1 MKTIFNTISPE
12 EIVLDNMF
20 SKASLIES
28 GIYSKEQLIQERK
41 RDLLHEYMRDHEK
54 PLQEATSANA
64 QKLLE
69 FEQLGLLQTYKNYE
83 QSLKW
88 LKYLNINGYN
98 FQIDQPSVNWKEIF
112 DGAWLK
118 EQILTIFGWPWY
130 VLEKM
135 AIIYAMI
142 SMILFITNLIIK
154 FYNAIAIHKAI
165 GKQTSITK
173 ILLTGIFGIFSQTL
187 TQLVAQIQEEEENS
201 HDSDENYTHYG
212 NHKTKKKHAFCRHS
226 ADITQTT
233 VYTDND
239 KPAEFFVDTN
249 YKHYNTT
256 IRRTDKGLQLRT
268 TDSSPKNQ
276 NPPLPERKYKQEPLK
291 VEPLETI
298 SENKLQTLPPQLITP
313 PPAYQCLGNNVSFP
327 NTHLTHNTPLP
338 SAPNIQQQTTSF
350 QTHSYEPPLNMN
362 QSTSYEIPHPSNK
375 STNKHHLI
383 PTVKLRDIQN
393 PPPID
398 FDQLRI
404 TANKMHNR
412 SHSLNILK
420 NDDQPQ
426 TNEVTYFKNHS
437 ADTYEV

>member
-1 MKTIFNTISPE
+1 MNTISPG
-12 EIVLDNMF
+12 EIVLDNIF

-41 RDLLHEYMRDHEK
+41 RNLLHEYMRYREK

-69 FEQLGLLQTYKNYE
+69 LEQLGRLQTYKNCE
-83 QSLKW
+83 QSLEW
-88 LKYLNINGYN
+88 LRDLNINGDN
-98 FQIDQPSVNWKEIF
+98 FQIDQPIVNWKEIF

-118 EQILTIFGWPWY
+118 KQILTIFCWPWY

-142 SMILFITNLIIK
+142 SMILFLTNLITN
-154 FYNAIAIHKAI
+154 FYNAFEIHRAI
-165 GKQTSITK
+165 GKQASITK

-187 TQLVAQIQEEEENS
+187 TQLVAQIQEEENS
-201 HDSDENYTHYG
+201 HNSDENYTHYG
-212 NHKTKKKHAFCRHS
+212 NHKPKKKHTFRRHS
-226 ADITQTT
+226 TDITHTT
-233 VYTDND
+233 DYTDND
-239 KPAEFFVDTN
+239 KPAEINIDTN

-268 TDSSPKNQ
+268 TNSPPKKQ
-276 NPPLPERKYKQEPLK
+276 KPPLPERKYKQEPLK

-298 SENKLQTLPPQLITP
+298 SENKLQTLPPQFITP
-313 PPAYQCLGNNVSFP
+313 PPAYQCLGNNVSFR
-327 NTHLTHNTPLP
+327 NTRLTHNAPLS

-350 QTHSYEPPLNMN
+350 RTHQYEPPLNMN
-362 QSTSYEIPHPSNK
+362 QSTSYEIAQTSNK

-383 PTVKLRDIQN
+383 PTVKLMDIQN

-398 FDQLRI
+398 FDQLKI

-412 SHSLNILK
+412 SHSLDILK
-420 NDDQPQ
+420 NDDQPH